1 MTIGGPSKNKKC
13 IFPFTFDGIT
23 YTSHKG
29 CAHNKGGHWC
39 STKVDINGNHI
50 GNRGNWG
57 FCGSACI
64 KGTLCKS
71 CNGIEKYNVI
81 KLEFIP
87 RMKKYVSFFF
97 FRMQVRYMA
106 GCKEG

>member
-13 IFPFTFDGIT
+13 IFPFTFDGVT

-64 KGTLCKS
+64 KGILWKS

-87 RMKKYVSFFF
+87 RTKYRCILF
-97 FRMQVRYMA
+97 
-106 GCKEG
+106 

>member
-13 IFPFTFDGIT
+13 VFPFTFDGVT

-29 CAHNKGGHWC
+29 CAHNKEGHWC

-57 FCGSACI
+57 FCGSTCI

-71 CNGIEKYNVI
+71 CNGIEPYNVI
-81 KLEFIP
+81 KLEFLP
-87 RMKKYVSFFF
+87 RTKYRCILF
-97 FRMQVRYMA
+97 
-106 GCKEG
+106 